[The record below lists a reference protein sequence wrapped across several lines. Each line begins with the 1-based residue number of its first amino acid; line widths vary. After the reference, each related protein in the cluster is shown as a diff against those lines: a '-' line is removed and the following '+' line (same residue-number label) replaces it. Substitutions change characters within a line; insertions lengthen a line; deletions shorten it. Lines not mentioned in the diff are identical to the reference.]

1 MQGGARS
8 RRVPANLERRF
19 ATLSAVLGSPAT
31 NDDDTPDD
39 EVAAGYLVVRASGAS
54 AARLA
59 IDAIRQ
65 PSLARLKAEPDQIQL
80 VMRASLP
87 RYLPAGGVRLEF
99 TECALRAQPADRP
112 GRHGTVLLTV
122 ATGKLSISFAELRP
136 LLFRPVPVE
145 RPLQTLFAAAVAHLL
160 VVAESLDRHGI
171 RPYLTGLAE
180 LVLRSALRTELNRA
194 DAIATRR
201 RDAVEYIKENL
212 ADPTLSAD
220 RIADALFISR
230 RRLYQLFDDGDGV
243 SGRIRQLR
251 IDRAKELLGDP
262 AHAVKGIGE
271 ISRQCGFANAAHFSR
286 TFRKVVGETPR
297 DYRDRVLKGLEGRLP
312 DVERP

>member
-1 MQGGARS
+1 MLGGEAPK
-8 RRVPANLERRF
+8 RVPATLEKRF
-19 ATLSAVLGSPAT
+19 AALSSALGHAPAPT
-31 NDDDTPDD
+31 AALTED
-39 EVAAGYLVVRASGAS
+39 VADGYLVVRASGAS

-59 IDAIRQ
+59 IDTPAA
-65 PSLARLKAEPDQIQL
+65 PAARLRDPEQIQL

-87 RYLPAGGVRLEF
+87 RYVPARGVSLTF
-99 TECALRAQPADRP
+99 PECALRAQPA
-112 GRHGTVLLTV
+112 GRTGTVLLTV
-122 ATGKLSISFAELRP
+122 SSAKLSISFAELRP
-136 LLFRPVPVE
+136 LMFRPVPVD

-160 VVAESLDRHGI
+160 VVADSLDPHGI
-171 RPYLTGLAE
+171 KPYLTGLAE
-180 LVLRSALRTELNRA
+180 LVLRSALQTELNRA

-212 ADPTLSAD
+212 ADPTLTAD

-297 DYRDRVLKGLEGRLP
+297 DFRDRIS
-312 DVERP
+312 